1 MADVKFLY
9 GPKANFDAM
18 LTKDNDTLYFLTDT
32 LQIYKGA
39 TEYTKSCK
47 LVRTLPE
54 SSQVQGII
62 YFRLTDFTAHVYNGT
77 EFVQLNKANVT
88 TIPTS
93 GATDDDVPTTKA
105 VADYV
110 NARITDVKG
119 EEGLFVTDVTYKDG
133 VLSVSKNGEP
143 VPTTLT
149 GVVHTPTYE
158 AENRVI
164 RMPVFGGDELVI
176 NLGRDLVVKSGKY
189 NAEKQTIELTLT
201 SDDVVS
207 IPVGSL
213 IDIYTGVATATSS
226 VSVSADN
233 KISVNVKVSA
243 KANNNVV
250 IEEDGLYVADP
261 DAYTKAQTDEF
272 IKNVR
277 DALSEHTNNTD
288 IHVTTDQKA
297 VWDAKVST
305 DELAS
310 AKTEVLTTAA
320 ADATTKANNA
330 LTSAKAY
337 ADGLNTAMDGR
348 VTNIESS
355 ITWKTIDKQ

>member
-9 GPKANFDAM
+9 GPKANYDAM
-18 LTKDNDTLYFLTDT
+18 QTKDNDTLYFLTDT

-47 LVRTLPE
+47 LVNTLPE
-54 SSQVQGII
+54 SNQVQGII
-62 YFRLTDFTAHVYNGT
+62 YFRLKDFTAHVYNGT
-77 EFVQLNKANVT
+77 EFIQLNKANVT
-88 TIPTS
+88 TIPTT
-93 GATDDDVPTTKA
+93 GATDDNVPTTKA

-110 NARITDVKG
+110 NARITDVEGK
-119 EEGLFVTDVTYKDG
+119 EGLFVTDVTYSNG
-133 VLSVSKNGEP
+133 VLKVSKNGEP

-149 GVVHTPTYE
+149 GVVHEPTYE
-158 AENRVI
+158 AENRII
-164 RMPVFGGDELVI
+164 RLPVFGGDELVI

-189 NAEKQTIELTLT
+189 NAEKKTIDLTLT
-201 SDDVVS
+201 SDEVVS
-207 IPVGSL
+207 IPVASL
-213 IDIYTGVATATSS
+213 IDIYTGIATSTSS